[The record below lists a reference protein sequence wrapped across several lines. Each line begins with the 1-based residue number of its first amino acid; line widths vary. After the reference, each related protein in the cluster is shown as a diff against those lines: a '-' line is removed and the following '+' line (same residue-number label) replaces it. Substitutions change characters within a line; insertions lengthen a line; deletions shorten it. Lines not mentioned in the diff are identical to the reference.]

1 MRPGKKHRI
10 PDWYSYTFSIIRIY
24 ACKIISL
31 AVKTKRERGN
41 NHFKER
47 EAEKIITRVKKT
59 ETEKE
64 YSSLTRQ
71 VIF

>member
-1 MRPGKKHRI
+1 M
-10 PDWYSYTFSIIRIY
+10 T
-24 ACKIISL
+24 KIISL

>member
-1 MRPGKKHRI
+1 MASN
-10 PDWYSYTFSIIRIY
+10 SYTFSIIRIY
-24 ACKIISL
+24 ARKIISL
-31 AVKTKRERGN
+31 FVKTKREGGN
-41 NHFKER
+41 NHIKER

>member
-1 MRPGKKHRI
+1 MASN
-10 PDWYSYTFSIIRIY
+10 SYTFSIIRIY
-24 ACKIISL
+24 ARKIISL
-31 AVKTKRERGN
+31 AVKTKREGGN

-47 EAEKIITRVKKT
+47 EVEKIITRVKKT